1 MAALTEAETRALVCS
16 SLLVVLAAFGRFVL
30 QPPVGR
36 VDAVGMVRAGD
47 LDSALAVAE
56 SLHSDQERRRQ
67 PLVPG
72 ERIDINT
79 AGESEL
85 DRLPGV
91 GPALARRILEWRRE
105 RGHFGSLAD
114 LEHVPGLGSSKVRR
128 VAPFINLPPS
138 LPPPFGPRTAGGT
151 GVGEGRAPPGSSG
164 TRIDL
169 NRASALELRGLPGIG
184 PAKADAIVRWRLEKG
199 FFEDLE
205 ELREVPGIGPA
216 TLRQLRLLVVVRP

>member
-1 MAALTEAETRALVCS
+1 MATLTEAETRALVCS
-16 SLLVVLAAFGRFVL
+16 SLLVVLAALGRSLL

-36 VDAVGMVRAGD
+36 VDAAGMVRAGD

-91 GPALARRILEWRRE
+91 GPALARGILEWRRE

-114 LEHVPGLGSSKVRR
+114 LEQVPGLGSNR
-128 VAPFINLPPS
+128 VSRLAPFIKLPPS
-138 LPPPFGPRTAGGT
+138 LGPRTAGRS
-151 GVGEGRAPPGSSG
+151 GVGEGRAPPGSSR

-169 NRASALELRGLPGIG
+169 NRASAQELRGLPGIG
-184 PAKADAIVRWRLEKG
+184 PVKADAIVRWRLEKG
-199 FFEDLE
+199 FFGHLE

-216 TLRQLRLLVVVRP
+216 TLRQLRPLVVVRP